1 MTKKSK
7 ASVRK
12 RQARSLNRVVRPSL
26 NLQQVSEGTWYYEH
40 RSHICVVHEVRNKQ
54 SGEYIQTE
62 QIRIGWGS
70 LMQSLARCRPNGRG
84 ERPGPQGA

>member
-70 LMQSLARCRPNGRG
+70 LMQSLARCRPNDKVSDGG
-84 ERPGPQGA
+84 SKE